1 MNIIPYK
8 PGDYALLA
16 NLWEE
21 AGLPYK
27 SEGRDSKEKIE
38 KEVKLNCNR
47 FLFAVID
54 GKYVG
59 AVLATHDGRK
69 GWINRVAVI
78 PEFQR
83 RGIARKLV
91 EAAEQWLDD
100 QQIGI
105 VACMIEGYNDESYE
119 VFRKLGYIPFEG
131 VQYLTKRKFPGI

>member
-8 PGDYALLA
+8 PGDYALLTK
-16 NLWEE
+16 LWEK

-47 FLFAVID
+47 FLFAVLD

-69 GWINRVAVI
+69 GWINRVAVL

-105 VACMIEGYNDESYE
+105 VACMIEGYNDESFE

-131 VQYLTKRKFPGI
+131 MRYLTKRKFPGI